1 MDNAE
6 YKRKLH
12 RNTSQSEGGRV
23 IRFEGHIA
31 KENEPRD
38 VDGDLISKAESR
50 ENMQGADV
58 RILIDPKASPEDVG
72 RMLVKILDWIAIDGF
87 DPPYTKYKPF
97 RENKIPDYY

>member
-6 YKRKLH
+6 FKRKLH

-23 IRFEGHIA
+23 IRFEGQIA

-38 VDGDLISKAESR
+38 VDGDLISKAESI
-50 ENMQGADV
+50 EIMQSADV
-58 RILIDPKASPEDVG
+58 RVLIDPKASPKDVG

-87 DPPYTKYKPF
+87 DPPYTKYRQF
-97 RENKIPDYY
+97 GECKIPDYY